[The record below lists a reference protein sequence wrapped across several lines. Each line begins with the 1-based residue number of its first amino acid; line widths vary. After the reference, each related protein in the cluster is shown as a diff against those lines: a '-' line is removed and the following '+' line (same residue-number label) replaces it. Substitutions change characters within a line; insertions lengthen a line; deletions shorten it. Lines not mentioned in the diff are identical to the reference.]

1 MNVEFLYLKDALC
14 SLPSLTLPVPSDSF
28 LLQTDAS
35 GVGLGA
41 VLSVVREDVEWP
53 VAYFSKKLQPRETR
67 YSATE
72 LEGLAVVAAVTHFDA
87 YLVTHPFTIETDH
100 RALQFLNTANHSNGR
115 IARWALRLQPYT
127 FNIKYRPG
135 VMNLNADALSRCLS
149 EDDPSS
155 PTTCGSEEKEE
166 VVGDVMRHPSEH
178 SRTFK
183 N

>member
-1 MNVEFLYLKDALC
+1 MLC
-14 SLPSLTLPVPSDSF
+14 SLPSLTLPVPRDTF

-41 VLSVVREDVEWP
+41 VLSVVRADVEWP

-87 YLVTHPFTIETDH
+87 YLITHPFTIETDH

-127 FNIKYRPG
+127 FNIKELLTRMLMLCQDASLRRTLLPQRPG
-135 VMNLNADALSRCLS
+135 AQKKKKKIGEML
-149 EDDPSS
+149 
-155 PTTCGSEEKEE
+155 
-166 VVGDVMRHPSEH
+166 
-178 SRTFK
+178 
-183 N
+183 